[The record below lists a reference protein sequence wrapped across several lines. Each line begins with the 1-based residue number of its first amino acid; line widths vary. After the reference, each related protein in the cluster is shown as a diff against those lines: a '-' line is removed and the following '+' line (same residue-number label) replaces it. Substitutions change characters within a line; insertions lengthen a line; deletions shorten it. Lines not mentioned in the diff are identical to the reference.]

1 MGKIE
6 KENKEF
12 KNKRIKIAY
21 YIISFVFICI
31 GTLFYFLG
39 PKLGWFLTPSYTTLR
54 TTKAPEVGFETDVPN
69 YPLEFISDG
78 YKFTRITEVKSV
90 YWAWQFTV
98 LNKSDKKCKITITFK
113 LIDDD
118 GFAISSSVGYGEAMA
133 DSTITIRGEGSIPI
147 SDLRRVSDRTW
158 NIVYEKS
165 YSSGFI
171 PEGY

>member
-1 MGKIE
+1 MEKIE
-6 KENKEF
+6 KENKQF
-12 KNKRIKIAY
+12 KNKKIKIPY
-21 YIISFVFICI
+21 YIILFVFVCIC
-31 GTLFYFLG
+31 TLIYFFG

-54 TTKAPEVGFETDVPN
+54 TTKTPEVNIETDIPN

-98 LNKSDKKCKITITFK
+98 LNKSEKKCKITVTFE

-118 GFAISSSVGYGEAMA
+118 GSTISSSAGYGEAA
-133 DSTITIRGEGSIPI
+133 AGSTITIKGEGSIPI
-147 SDLRRVSDRTW
+147 SDLGRVSGRTW
-158 NIVYEKS
+158 KIVYEKS

-171 PEGY
+171 PEGS